1 MERNVDPAAIKQHLL
16 RANVS
21 AAALARTAGV
31 SRQVF
36 TSVINGSSRTPWVR
50 DRIASSI
57 GRPYEEVWG
66 EAHPGVDRLRVL
78 PGLPP
83 VTPVVNGAQ
92 GCADGA
98 A

>member
-1 MERNVDPAAIKQHLL
+1 MTPSDIKQALL
-16 RANVS
+16 RANIS
-21 AAALARTAGV
+21 AASLAREAKI
-31 SRQVF
+31 SRQAF
-36 TSVINGSSRTPWVR
+36 TAVINGSSKTPWVR
-50 DRIASSI
+50 ARIASSI

-83 VTPVVNGAQ
+83 VSSVVNGAQ